1 MTDNELFRLD
11 KLVVDQKLT
20 SNRTEA
26 EHLIKTYGVLV
37 NGKLINKPGKKF
49 ATSIQI
55 EQVIETEKSV
65 SVRSVIL
72 KKALTAFSISVKN
85 KIALDIGAGKGGF
98 TQVLLNSDAKRV
110 YAVDKEENVLAFDVK
125 EKAVVD
131 LQKTQARELTPAL
144 IKESIDFCSVDV
156 DDVKL
161 DTVLPFIQSFLKSEA
176 SVVVVVKPQF
186 ELDKKEV
193 QKGAVKN
200 VKLFPSVIENVKK
213 QAALSNLIF
222 QESIDSPILG
232 NHGNR
237 EFVLHFKKS

>member
-1 MTDNELFRLD
+1 M
-11 KLVVDQKLT
+11 
-20 SNRTEA
+20 
-26 EHLIKTYGVLV
+26 
-37 NGKLINKPGKKF
+37 
-49 ATSIQI
+49 
-55 EQVIETEKSV
+55 
-65 SVRSVIL
+65 
-72 KKALTAFSISVKN
+72 
-85 KIALDIGAGKGGF
+85 
-98 TQVLLNSDAKRV
+98 NSDAKRV

-222 QESIDSPILG
+222 
-232 NHGNR
+232 
-237 EFVLHFKKS
+237 